1 MRITKRRMLGVLGS
15 FLLLSLCLVLA
26 IINLNSYKVASAEE
40 TNEDEQF
47 VVTTGPITYATFDFI
62 PLNENECSVSI
73 TNKGEA
79 TTAIIPSSAN
89 IKGNIYDVT
98 EVDTNGFKASSKLI
112 RVKLPKSVRKIGNS
126 AFSNC
131 PELNRIYL
139 SEVIEIGNSAF
150 YKCPKLSELIIPET
164 TKIVGSN
171 ILRNNNTQVKLR
183 AESVG
188 DDWSSGWNT
197 NNANQNIVFKYE
209 IPEKYEL
216 EEVYNTN
223 ARSGEETV
231 VGYNVASGQPRTSD
245 LYVNGAADVGG
256 EQNNIFIPEF
266 YKNQK
271 IVGIN
276 QYAFD
281 ECQFDNLIVEYSQDS
296 IEIDERAFENSCG
309 TNIIINRPI
318 SFTNDEKTE
327 NIFSNS
333 EIESVVLPDSISYIP
348 YGMFSGCEKMANIYF
363 IAPSSMSQD
372 EELMIIQNAQEQA
385 QTKNKFGVIELP
397 TKASFNTIAGRAFE
411 DATSIHK
418 LVIPNNVENV
428 GDHIVS
434 GWSNNQF
441 INVGYLKDDYPQY
454 DPQSNTGWSEWWH
467 NNCAA
472 NIAYA
477 EVTSTIKLNA
487 NDGYIPYDS
496 FDVSYNHSFEK
507 LPEPIDSSATFV
519 GWFAEDG
526 TEYTKDSILTRKD
539 GADITLT
546 ARWSVSIKYLESGV
560 VKKEETRFRGESFKL
575 NPGVT
580 KDGYNGHLKDRDSI
594 DRFRFGDDYTACRNI
609 TFVITYSEKSIYD
622 CKVILYGKEYY
633 RIYGPTQLRSISSIA
648 NLSAVTIELMNDIDV
663 SDSDWTAINTLS
675 AHFDGKG
682 HTITY
687 RNYNVSG
694 TTSFGF
700 FLKISGPGWIEN
712 TKFKAKIQTT
722 GAMTEGQSIGV
733 IAAEI
738 LNAGGAIDSC
748 EVLKWE
754 ANPYYTSNTANN
766 VDILCRNPNTTVGGL
781 VGNNWGSVQFSENYA
796 SIGAQGHIGGIAG
809 INQNVIS
816 YCKNYGNIYYDHNG
830 VNSAVGGIAGVH
842 STNNYLQYCNNQ
854 ALITFACVSNTSS
867 SNKTPCIAQIVGYIN
882 YQGSNTMLVENE
894 WSGNVSVIADISSS
908 YKSKVSTGEYA
919 ATSKDSSG
927 GKCITEGT
935 LITLADGTQKA
946 VEQLKGDEM
955 LLVWNLQTGTFDAAP
970 ILFIDSDPADTYEVT
985 HLYFSDGT
993 EVKIIYEHAFW
1004 DFNLNQYVFLRNDA
1018 TQYIGHWFNKQIT
1031 DENGQLTW
1039 TKVQLTDVVVK
1050 DEYTTSWSPVTFSHL
1065 CYYVNG
1071 MLSMPGATE
1080 GLINIFEVDA
1090 ETMSY
1095 NQEALAAD
1103 VEQYGLFTYEEF
1115 AEILPVSQEV
1125 FEAFNGQYLKVSI
1138 GKGLIDIETLAELI
1152 ERYSEYFVN

>member
-15 FLLLSLCLVLA
+15 FLLLSLCFVLA
-26 IINLNSYKVASAEE
+26 IINLNSYKVASAEG
-40 TNEDEQF
+40 TDESEKF
-47 VVTTGPITYATFDFI
+47 IVTEGIIVDATYSFI
-62 PLNENECSVSI
+62 PLNDNECSVSI
-73 TNKGEA
+73 SNPDEA
-79 TTAIIPSSAN
+79 TRAIIPLTATIN
-89 IKGNIYDVT
+89 EKEYNVT
-98 EVDTNGFKASSKLI
+98 EVADDGFMDSCKLI
-112 RVKLPKSVRKIGNS
+112 RVKLPTSIRKIGDS
-126 AFSNC
+126 AFSYC
-131 PELNRIYL
+131 PELNRISL
-139 SEVIEIGNSAF
+139 GNVVEIGDSAF
-150 YKCPKLSELIIPET
+150 YKCPKLSELIIPKSTE
-164 TKIVGSN
+164 IIGSN
-171 ILRNNNTQVKLR
+171 ILRNNNTQVKVR
-183 AESVG
+183 ADSTGEG
-188 DDWSSGWNT
+188 WSSSWNNRNT
-197 NNANQNIVFKYE
+197 NQNVEFNTQIE
-209 IPEKYEL
+209 EKIEL
-216 EEVYNTN
+216 EAIYNN
-223 ARSGEETV
+223 MARSGEGSLI
-231 VGYNVASGQPRTSD
+231 GYTVASGQPRTDGFYLKNVSSVD
-245 LYVNGAADVGG
+245 DPIYVENKDS
-256 EQNNIFIPEF
+256 NIVIPEF
-266 YKNQK
+266 YNGVQ
-271 IVGIN
+271 IICIEE
-276 QYAFD
+276 YAFED
-281 ECQFDNLIVEYSQDS
+281 CTFDNLIVEYSQDP
-296 IEIDERAFENSCG
+296 IEIENYAFASVKG
-309 TNIIINRPI
+309 KNIIINRPI
-318 SFTNDEKTE
+318 TYTNGDSAK
-327 NIFSNS
+327 NIFQKS
-333 EIESVVLPDSISYIP
+333 EIISVALPNSLTGLTSN
-348 YGMFSGCEKMANIYF
+348 MFSGCKKLTNIYF
-363 IAPSSMSQD
+363 IQPSNMSTDQ
-372 EELMIIQNAQEQA
+372 ELNIITGQ
-385 QTKNKFGVIELP
+385 QTAKGVVDLPKND
-397 TKASFNTIAGRAFE
+397 SFDSIGDLAFK
-411 DATSIHK
+411 DTLSIQTLK
-418 LVIPNNVENV
+418 IYTNIKNV
-428 GDHIVS
+428 GSEIVS
-434 GWSNNQF
+434 GWSNNQT
-441 INVGYLKDDYPQY
+441 IDVGYLYEDYPKY
-454 DPQSNTGWSEWWH
+454 DPQSKTGWRDEWKNKCNAKINYSE
-467 NNCAA
+467 
-472 NIAYA
+472 I
-477 EVTSTIKLNA
+477 TSTIKLNA

-560 VKKEETRFRGESFKL
+560 VKKEETHFRGDCFKL
-575 NPGVT
+575 NPFVP
-580 KDGYNGHLKDRDSI
+580 KDGYNGHLKDRDST

-854 ALITFACVSNTSS
+854 ALITFARVSNTSS

-970 ILFIDSDPADTYEVT
+970 ILFIDSDPADTYEVIN
-985 HLYFSDGT
+985 LYFSDGT
-993 EVKIIYEHAFW
+993 EVKVIYEHAFW
-1004 DFNLNQYVFLRNDA
+1004 DFDLNQYVFLRNDA
-1018 TQYIGHWFNKQIT
+1018 AQYIGHWFNKQTI